1 MQHIALR
8 REVVVTP
15 SLLQMNQGKL
25 ARAIGVVL
33 QGGDG
38 EKRIHNGE
46 MEVRLLDQSPQKL
59 NDFNNVLEALDRL
72 PVELDR
78 VV

>member
-38 EKRIHNGE
+38 
-46 MEVRLLDQSPQKL
+46 D
-59 NDFNNVLEALDRL
+59 
-72 PVELDR
+72 
-78 VV
+78 